1 MPHLLGVER
10 ALRRAFI
17 RAQNARP
24 VARSFSVRRA
34 PAPPFVSFPT
44 RNLRHYPLILN
55 DLDIQLDP

>member
-17 RAQNARP
+17 RAQNARS
-24 VARSFSVRRA
+24 VARSSSVRRA

-44 RNLRHYPLILN
+44 RNQKALPIN
-55 DLDIQLDP
+55 TQ